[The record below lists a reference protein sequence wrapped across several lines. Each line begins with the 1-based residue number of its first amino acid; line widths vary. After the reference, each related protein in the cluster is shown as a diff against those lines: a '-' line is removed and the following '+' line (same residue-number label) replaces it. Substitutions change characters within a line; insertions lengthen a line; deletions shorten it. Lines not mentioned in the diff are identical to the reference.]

1 MIIVGWIIEMVS
13 GLVGGVA
20 AGVAIKDK
28 GLGLLWNSVAGFLG
42 GGAVGFLAQKFI
54 PSFGTAMRGSNN
66 FLPLPGELVTGLAGG
81 AAVMLLAALVKY
93 LVVSRKP

>member
-1 MIIVGWIIEMVS
+1 MIIVGLLIEMVS
-13 GLVGGVA
+13 VLIGGVA

-42 GGAVGFLAQKFI
+42 GGAVGFLAQKLV

-66 FLPLPGELVTGLAGG
+66 FIPLPGELVVGLVGG
-81 AAVMLLAALVKY
+81 AVVMLIAALVKY
-93 LVVSRKP
+93 LAASRR

>member
-1 MIIVGWIIEMVS
+1 MIIVGLLIEMVS
-13 GLVGGVA
+13 GLIGGVA

-42 GGAVGFLAQKFI
+42 GGAIGFLAHKLI

-66 FLPLPGELVTGLAGG
+66 FIPLPGELLVGLAGG
-81 AAVMLLAALVKY
+81 AAVMLIAALVRY
-93 LVVSRKP
+93 LVVSRTQ